1 MSQLIRKKLRNEKF
15 FPSFSARNTFCT
27 SKFRQ
32 SKKMNQIR
40 KPPITNIF
48 TTENQQS
55 DDDKVLFKIID
66 GTEAEINEYPWM
78 VSLQLSG
85 S

>member
-1 MSQLIRKKLRNEKF
+1 
-15 FPSFSARNTFCT
+15 
-27 SKFRQ
+27 
-32 SKKMNQIR
+32 MNQIR

>member
-1 MSQLIRKKLRNEKF
+1 MSQPIRKKLKNEKF

-32 SKKMNQIR
+32 PKKMNQIR